1 VWCKGFEKV
10 LDDLIAL
17 LPTSKATWVL
27 VTSGVTTLAFA
38 LSAFACDRSG
48 HTIISPFFAAGAW
61 LFGAFAVLV
70 WYWR

>member
-1 VWCKGFEKV
+1 M
-10 LDDLIAL
+10 LDDLVTL

-27 VTSGVTTLAFA
+27 VVTGVITLAFA

-48 HTIISPFFAAGAW
+48 HRIVSPFFAAGAW
-61 LFGAFAVLV
+61 LFGAFGVLV